1 MAENVIM
8 KFRRTST
15 PYAICREIFEKSKC
29 DLLIFEAAD
38 TMRRSIVS
46 EWAQLQSDD
55 RTMLRQYLLTFCIE
69 RDIPSF
75 IRSKILQVVAI
86 MIKRASI
93 VDSGAERLR
102 LMSEMSSMITTGD
115 IRQQFLGCKILFAIM
130 QEFLITI
137 KSDDT
142 GLTFEEHFR
151 AKKLFELSELKRI
164 FVMIFQ
170 AAEKIA
176 SSIDGAT
183 QTENLQL
190 LGEYITLAELVLM
203 WGYVSPL
210 LPNRLI
216 NALEMNSKMDQ
227 SPALRLS
234 AQWAPVVLDPQVLDV
249 FFGIYWK
256 VRDIPELQ
264 PKALT
269 CIVQFST
276 LNGPVIS
283 QPELRTAY
291 VTKYLTH
298 FLQLIGSRSIMPS
311 EAHGMAVIFRKILVH
326 TNENCWVNVSEEIR
340 STIVQQMFSMT
351 CSFMDLAVKEDQEA
365 ADDVRFR
372 PALEIILEA
381 WLLVLQMRRS
391 FTVETL
397 QQYSVQ
403 MFNKYLQSHLS
414 WAATNGG
421 GIATDPSKPHH
432 APDEKDDDDQD
443 ERSENERYEEQ
454 LIIIGMFGR
463 EHLVCTLPTLCNL
476 LEERTATL
484 REQLLRIYTAQS
496 VQPND
501 SSILAVIYDDIQWI
515 VMVAGHVVSM
525 NTTGE
530 DAQIPFEIRKFCLE
544 RQKQGLTDLTATLSL
559 LAAPGQTVAEIPNA
573 EAGADLIVRLVAA
586 VFRLCDL
593 ENKAIELKMISVL
606 SPEVSRNNMWF
617 LHMWGSSYL
626 LEPYSEPNNQVS

>member
-1 MAENVIM
+1 M
-8 KFRRTST
+8 
-15 PYAICREIFEKSKC
+15 
-29 DLLIFEAAD
+29 LIFEAAD
-38 TMRRSIVS
+38 TLRRSIVA
-46 EWAQLQSDD
+46 EWSQLQTDD
-55 RTMLRQYLLTFCIE
+55 RTMLRQYLLTYCIDN
-69 RDIPSF
+69 DIPSF
-75 IRSKILQVVAI
+75 IRAKILQVVAI
-86 MIKRASI
+86 MIKRSSI
-93 VDSGAERLR
+93 IDNGAERLR
-102 LMSEMSSMITTGD
+102 LMVDISTMITAGD
-115 IRQQFLGCKILFAIM
+115 LRQQFLGCKILYAIM

-137 KSDDT
+137 RSDDT

-151 AKKLFELSELKRI
+151 AKKLFELGELKRI
-164 FVMIFQ
+164 FVMTFQ

-176 SSIDGAT
+176 SSLDGLA
-183 QTENLQL
+183 QTEQHLQL
-190 LGEYITLAELVLM
+190 LGEYITLAEMVLM

-234 AQWAPVVLDPQVLDV
+234 AQWAGVVLDPKVLEV

-256 VRDIPELQ
+256 VRDVADLQ
-264 PKALT
+264 SKALT

-283 QPELRTAY
+283 QPEVRTVY
-291 VTKYLTH
+291 VVNYLTH
-298 FLQLIGSRSIMPS
+298 FLQLIASRSIMAS
-311 EAHGMAVIFRKILVH
+311 EAHGMAVVFRKIILH
-326 TNENCWVNVSEEIR
+326 TNENCWLNVSEEIR
-340 STIVQQMFSMT
+340 NTVLQQMFSMT
-351 CSFMDLAVKEDQEA
+351 CNFMDLAVKEDDESV
-365 ADDVRFR
+365 DDIRYR

-391 FTVETL
+391 FAVETL

-421 GIATDPSKPHH
+421 GIGTDPSTQSHH
-432 APDEKDDDDQD
+432 QVANEDGDKDEDDQD
-443 ERSENERYEEQ
+443 ERTDNERFEEQ
-454 LIIIGMFGR
+454 LTIIGMFGR
-463 EHLVCTLPTLCNL
+463 EHLACTLPTLCNL

-501 SSILAVIYDDIQWI
+501 SKVLAVIYDDIQWI

-525 NTTGE
+525 NSSGE
-530 DAQIPFEIRKFCLE
+530 DAVIPSEIRNFCLD
-544 RQKQGLTDLTATLSL
+544 RQKQGLTDVTASLSL
-559 LAAPGQTVAEIPNA
+559 LAAPAQTVAEIPNA
-573 EAGADLIVRLVAA
+573 ETGADLIVRLVAG

-593 ENKAIELKMISVL
+593 ENKAIELKMVSVL

-617 LHMWGSSYL
+617 VHMWASSYL
-626 LEPYSEPNNQVS
+626 LEPYAEPSNQVSEYEKRSIAVLV